1 MYDQWGNSN
10 KKSYHPGLGLHRG
23 GQPEANAT
31 QLVNTILQHN
41 YAKKHQQREVM
52 RIPERFKNEDTYKTI
67 FHYLI
72 TNESKADVE
81 QRLKTL
87 EEEAPEPIKIK
98 IRDTV
103 KERDGLVRLYIDEV
117 PEVK

>member
-1 MYDQWGNSN
+1 
-10 KKSYHPGLGLHRG
+10 
-23 GQPEANAT
+23 
-31 QLVNTILQHN
+31 
-41 YAKKHQQREVM
+41 M